1 VARSMRTL
9 WLLAT
14 VLALLVAA
22 PAAHAADRAEIIADC
37 NADGDLDG
45 NYTPSEIRDA
55 RNNIPTDI
63 DQYSDCR
70 DVLSRA
76 LGGSGSG
83 AVGGGGGGGGGA
95 IGGGG
100 GGGGD
105 GGSSE
110 PLTPGTPDEQAALDS
125 AGQGAD
131 GPVQV
136 GSEQI
141 VPGTAGFA
149 DGAARNPIP
158 STLLAML
165 ILLALAAAAA
175 VVPSVRRRVLAR
187 RHA

>member
-1 VARSMRTL
+1 VARPMRTL

-83 AVGGGGGGGGGA
+83 AVGGGGGGGDA
-95 IGGGG
+95 LGGGG
-100 GGGGD
+100 GGGGG
-105 GGSSE
+105 GGSGE

-125 AGQGAD
+125 AGQGAQ

-141 VPGTAGFA
+141 TPGTAGFA
-149 DGAARNPIP
+149 DGAARNAIP
-158 STLLAML
+158 PTLLAML
-165 ILLALAAAAA
+165 ILLALAAVAAG
-175 VVPSVRRRVLAR
+175 VPSVRRRVLAR
-187 RHA
+187 RLA

>member
-1 VARSMRTL
+1 MRTL

-76 LGGSGSG
+76 LGGSGSR
-83 AVGGGGGGGGGA
+83 AVGGGGGGGNDA
-95 IGGGG
+95 LGGGG
-100 GGGGD
+100 AGAGGGGT
-105 GGSSE
+105 GA
-110 PLTPGTPDEQAALDS
+110 PLTPSTPDEQAALDS
-125 AGQGAD
+125 AGQAG

-136 GSEQI
+136 GAEQV
-141 VPGTAGFA
+141 VPGASGFA
-149 DGAARNPIP
+149 DGAARNTIP
-158 STLLAML
+158 PTLLAML

-175 VVPSVRRRVLAR
+175 GVPSIRRRVLAR
-187 RHA
+187 RLA

>member
-1 VARSMRTL
+1 MRTL

-22 PAAHAADRAEIIADC
+22 PAAHAAGRAEIIADC

-83 AVGGGGGGGGGA
+83 AVGGGGGGGDA
-95 IGGGG
+95 LGGGG
-100 GGGGD
+100 GSAGTGGGA
-105 GGSSE
+105 
-110 PLTPGTPDEQAALDS
+110 PLTPDNPDEQAALES
-125 AGQGAD
+125 AGSAGGQA
-131 GPVQV
+131 PVQV
-136 GSEQI
+136 GGEEI
-141 VPGTAGFA
+141 VPGASGFA
-149 DGAARNPIP
+149 SGAVRN
-158 STLLAML
+158 TLPPAMVAML

-175 VVPSVRRRVLAR
+175 IVPSVRRRVLAR
-187 RHA
+187 RLA